1 MLVAMLA
8 SLALNVSSTSSGANP
23 RAAGESEAWRRHC
36 DALKHHPDIVRHYTF
51 ESASVD
57 NPVAENVVGDAEP
70 LTYIGNEPLRL
81 VDGFSAGA
89 KAVRMDKGYF
99 QGKTFEATEDGFT
112 VEIRFRKHGQGAHL
126 GNGRTNGMLFAQGDG
141 YWNGLRVWT
150 DYPSGHLRF
159 EIGRPKPSNAFGMT
173 ASDPCP
179 DGVWH
184 HLAATW
190 DRRELRLYLNGIL
203 MAAVAYEGDYAAPR
217 APFRI
222 GYAGAGIGS
231 VRMDVDEVAVFGK
244 ALSPEQILCHAFQE
258 QDLPER
264 VKQAFLTA
272 TTAIAGQDWA
282 GAGSQF
288 AKLLEIRDIPVK
300 HRSVARLALAH
311 TLRKRKKTREAVGQY
326 AALAD
331 DADTPD
337 SLREIAIRLCLPAN
351 TRTIHA
357 AASAG
362 VYERLL
368 ELGDLSPQDITAV
381 RLCLAER
388 YLRDGKAVPAREQY
402 EAVLKAANLPD
413 RDRWNLRLQIVH
425 TYLVAKDYPA
435 ARAEYSKIASD
446 ADLPPEYRGNA
457 ALCFAHTYVR
467 EEAYAQAAAVFAKVA
482 KRADLPSFQRWEA
495 EQRMHEMLRMA
506 RGLAARDPVAN
517 RVKVPPL
524 PEPGATFHVAPG
536 GNDDNPG
543 TRDRPFASLH
553 RARDA
558 IRETKS
564 SQELPSGGV
573 AVFVHGGMYPTR
585 QTFELTE
592 ADSGTAKAPI
602 VYRAVPGETPIF
614 SGGVRLEGFQPAT
627 DKVTLDRMP
636 AESRDKVLQF
646 DLTKNGVT
654 DFGALLQR
662 GYGFSGYPTNPWVDL
677 YVEGRSMQ
685 LARWPNE
692 GSVKVGK
699 VHRGRF
705 RGEDS
710 GQPGEFEY
718 EDDRPNRW
726 TAADD
731 IWMFGAWGHLW
742 AGRTV
747 RIAAIDRERRR
758 VTTEHRTSYG
768 YREGQPYN
776 YFNLLEELDKP
787 GEWYLDRKT
796 GVVYL
801 YPPDGP
807 GDCPDFR
814 EAKMGLSPSR
824 VPLVA
829 QFPIHD
835 KPFVLMR
842 DVNHVTLRGLIFELG
857 RAEGAVITG
866 GTSNLLAGC
875 TFRQLGTNGVIVQ
888 GGTGHGVLGCDIH
901 TVGAG
906 GLRVA
911 GGDRKTLTPG
921 GHFVENCHVRD
932 FSRVDRVYAPAVHMD
947 GVGNRIAH
955 NLFHD
960 SPHHGMRV
968 EGYEHAIE
976 YNEIH
981 SVVYEFDD
989 QAGIDMFGNP
999 AYRGNVIR
1007 FNFWHHIGSG
1017 HNVAGQAGIRLDDF
1031 ISAVH
1036 VYGNVFYR
1044 SAGGRFGGVQIHGG
1058 KDNVVDNNLFID
1070 CKYAL
1075 SFSPWDNARWLER
1088 LARDRTKAAVSRG
1101 GVDISAPPHST
1112 RYPDLAHVTE
1122 NPDRNFIRRNLA
1134 IDCGDFS
1141 VRDRGVNELMDNHV
1155 FVGDPGF
1162 ADPTRRDF
1170 TLPDDSPVYDRF
1182 GFRPIPFQE
1191 IGLYQDELRATWPVE
1206 HDITPHYV
1214 RE

>member
-1 MLVAMLA
+1 MYSSASKIPIICVFVALFA
-8 SLALNVSSTSSGANP
+8 NCGLNVSSTASGT
-23 RAAGESEAWRRHC
+23 ESNATGDPAAWRRHC
-36 DALKHHPDIVRHYTF
+36 DALKSHPDIVRHYTF
-51 ESASVD
+51 VSTTDE
-57 NPVAENVVGDAEP
+57 NPVAEDVAGDAEP
-70 LTYIGNEPLRL
+70 LIYVASETLQL
-81 VDGFSAGA
+81 VEGFFPGT
-89 KAVRMDKGYF
+89 KAVRLDKGHF
-99 QGKTFEATEDGFT
+99 QGKLFEVTDSGFS

-150 DYPSGHLRF
+150 DYPSRHLRF
-159 EIGRPKPSNAFGMT
+159 EIGRPKPGNAFGMT

-184 HLAATW
+184 HLTATW

-203 MAAVAYEGDYAAPR
+203 LAAIAYGGAYSDPAAPLK
-217 APFRI
+217 I

-231 VRMDVDEVAVFGK
+231 IRMDVDEVAVFKK
-244 ALSPEQILCHAFQE
+244 ALPPEQILCHAFGK
-258 QDLPER
+258 QDLPGN

-272 TTAIAGQDWA
+272 TAAIAHQDWS
-282 GAGSQF
+282 GAGDQF
-288 AKLLEIRDIPVK
+288 ENLLKIQDISVEY
-300 HRSVARLALAH
+300 RAVARLALAH
-311 TLRKRKKTREAVGQY
+311 TLRKRKRTKEAVAQY
-326 AALAD
+326 AVLAD
-331 DADTPD
+331 DADTPE
-337 SLREIAIRLCLPAN
+337 SLREIAIRLCLPAS
-351 TRTIHA
+351 TRIVHA
-357 AASAG
+357 AASAS

-368 ELGDLSPQDITAV
+368 KLNDLSPQDKTAIRV
-381 RLCLAER
+381 CLAEC
-388 YLRDGKAVPAREQY
+388 YLREGKAVPAREQY
-402 EAVLKAANLPD
+402 ETVLKASELSI
-413 RDRWNLRLQIVH
+413 RDVLEVRLQIAH
-425 TYLVAKDYPA
+425 THLVAKDYPA
-435 ARAEYSKIASD
+435 ARAAYSKIASE

-457 ALCFAHTYVR
+457 ALCIAHTYVR
-467 EEAYAQAAAVFAKVA
+467 EKAYTQAAAVFAKVA
-482 KRADLPSFQRWEA
+482 RRPDLPSHQRWEA
-495 EQRMHEMLRMA
+495 EQRMQEMQRLA
-506 RGLAARDPVAN
+506 RGLAVRDPAAS

-524 PEPGATFHVAPG
+524 PEPGASFYVTSDG
-536 GNDDNPG
+536 SDDNPG
-543 TRDRPFASLH
+543 TREKPFASLQ
-553 RARDA
+553 RARDT
-558 IRETKS
+558 IREMKS
-564 SQELPSGGV
+564 KRGLPSGGI
-573 AVFVHGGMYPTR
+573 AVFVSGGMYRAR

-592 ADSGTAKAPI
+592 ADSGTAEAPI
-602 VYRAVPGETPIF
+602 VYRAIHGVTPIF
-614 SGGVRLEGFQPAT
+614 SGGVRLAGFQPLT
-627 DKVTLDRMP
+627 DKGILDRLP
-636 AESRDKVLQF
+636 ADSRDKVLQF
-646 DLTKNGVT
+646 DLKKT
-654 DFGALLQR
+654 DNTDYGILLQR

-677 YVEGRSMQ
+677 YVGGRSMQ
-685 LARWPNE
+685 LARWPND
-692 GSVKVGK
+692 GSVTVGE

-718 EDDRPNRW
+718 KDDRPKRW
-726 TAADD
+726 TTADD

-747 RIAAIDRERRR
+747 RVAAIDQERRR
-758 VTTEHRTSYG
+758 ITTEHRTSYG
-768 YREGQPYN
+768 YREGQPYY

-796 GVVYL
+796 GIVYL
-801 YPPDGP
+801 YPPDGARDP
-807 GDCPDFR
+807 
-814 EAKMGLSPSR
+814 
-824 VPLVA
+824 VA

-835 KPFVLMR
+835 KPFVIMR
-842 DVNHVTLRGLIFELG
+842 DVSHVSLRGLVFELG

-866 GTSNLLAGC
+866 GTRVLLAGC
-875 TFRQLGTNGVIVQ
+875 TFRQLGTNGVIIQ
-888 GGTGHGVLGCDIH
+888 GGTDHGVLGCDIH
-901 TVGAG
+901 AVGAG

-921 GHFVENCHVRD
+921 GHFVENCHVHD
-932 FSRVDRVYAPAVHMD
+932 FSRVDRVYAPAIHMD

-989 QAGIDMFGNP
+989 QAGIDMYGNP

-1036 VYGNVFYR
+1036 VYSNVFYR

-1058 KDNVVDNNLFID
+1058 KNNVVDNNLFID

-1075 SFSPWDNARWLER
+1075 SFSPWGDARWLER
-1088 LARDRTKAAVSRG
+1088 LARDNTKAAVRRG
-1101 GVDISAPPHST
+1101 GVDINAPPHCT
-1112 RYPDLAHVTE
+1112 RYPDLAHLTE
-1122 NPDRNFIRRNLA
+1122 NPDRNFVRRNLA
-1134 IDCGDFS
+1134 IDCGGFS

-1155 FVGDPGF
+1155 FVGDPAF
-1162 ADPTRRDF
+1162 ADPAKRDF
-1170 TLPDDSPVYDRF
+1170 ALPEDSPVYDRF

-1191 IGLYQDELRATWPVE
+1191 IGLYQDEFRATWPVK

>member
-1 MLVAMLA
+1 MMRSSTSESLALRMLVAMLA
-8 SLALNVSSTSSGANP
+8 SCVLNGSSNSLGANP

-36 DALKHHPDIVRHYTF
+36 DALKRHPDIVRHYTF

-57 NPVAENVVGDAEP
+57 NPVAENVGGDAEP
-70 LTYIGNEPLRL
+70 LTYVANQPLKL
-81 VDGFSAGA
+81 VEGFSAGT
-89 KAVRMDKGYF
+89 KAVRLDKGYF
-99 QGKTFEATEDGFT
+99 QGKPFEATESGFT
-112 VEIRFRKHGQGAHL
+112 IEIRFRKHGQGAHL

-150 DYPSGHLRF
+150 DYPARHLHF

-203 MAAVAYEGDYAAPR
+203 QAGVAYEGDYTEPAAP
-217 APFRI
+217 FKI
-222 GYAGAGIGS
+222 GFAGAGIGS
-231 VRMDVDEVAVFGK
+231 VRMDVDEVAVFSK
-244 ALSPEQILCHAFQE
+244 ALSPEQILCHAFRK
-258 QDLPER
+258 QDLPID
-264 VKQAFLTA
+264 VKQAFLPA
-272 TTAIAGQDWA
+272 TEAIANQDWSGAA
-282 GAGSQF
+282 GRF
-288 AKLLEIRDIPVK
+288 AKLLEIRDTPAEY
-300 HRSVARLALAH
+300 RAAARLALAH
-311 TLRKRKKTREAVGQY
+311 TLRKRKKTKEAVAQY

-331 DADTPD
+331 DADTPE
-337 SLREIAIRLCLPAN
+337 SLRETAIRLCLPAS

-368 ELGDLSPQDITAV
+368 ALDDLSPQDKTAV

-388 YLRDGKAVPAREQY
+388 YLCDGKAAPAREQY
-402 EAVLKAANLPD
+402 EAVLEASDLPV
-413 RDRWNLRLQIVH
+413 RDALDVRLQTAH
-425 TYLVAKDYPA
+425 THLVAKDYPA
-435 ARAEYSKIASD
+435 ARTAYSKIASD
-446 ADLPPEYRGNA
+446 ADLPPEYRGSA

-467 EEAYAQAAAVFAKVA
+467 EKAYAQAAAGFAKVA
-482 KRADLPSFQRWEA
+482 KRRDIPSFQRWEA
-495 EQRMHEMLRMA
+495 EQRMYEMQRME
-506 RGLAARDPVAN
+506 RGLAARDPAAS

-524 PEPGATFHVAPG
+524 PEPGATFYVAPS
-536 GNDDNPG
+536 GNDNNPG
-543 TRDRPFASLH
+543 TREKPFASLQ
-553 RARDA
+553 RARDVV
-558 IRETKS
+558 REMKS
-564 SQELPSGGV
+564 NQGLPSRGV
-573 AVFVHGGMYPTR
+573 AVFVHGGVYPTR
-585 QTFELTE
+585 QIVELNKT
-592 ADSGTAKAPI
+592 DSGTAEAPI
-602 VYRAVPGETPIF
+602 VYRALPGETPIF
-614 SGGVRLEGFQPAT
+614 NGGVRLEGFQSVT
-627 DKVTLDRMP
+627 DKATLDRLP
-636 AESRDKVLQF
+636 ADSRDRILQF
-646 DLTKNGVT
+646 DLKKRDFT
-654 DFGALLQR
+654 DYGTLLQR

-677 YVEGRSMQ
+677 YVDGRSMQ

-718 EDDRPNRW
+718 DGDRPRRW
-726 TAADD
+726 AAADD

-758 VTTEHRTSYG
+758 ITTEHRTSYG
-768 YREGQPYN
+768 YREGQPYKF
-776 YFNLLEELDKP
+776 FNLLEELDEP
-787 GEWYLDRKT
+787 GEWYLDREA

-801 YPPDGP
+801 YPPDGVRNP
-807 GDCPDFR
+807 
-814 EAKMGLSPSR
+814 
-824 VPLVA
+824 VA

-842 DVNHVTLRGLIFELG
+842 DVSHVTLRGLVFELG

-866 GTSNLLAGC
+866 GNHNLLAGC

-932 FSRVDRVYAPAVHMD
+932 FSRVDRVYAPAVHTD

-1075 SFSPWDNARWLER
+1075 SFSPWGNARWLER
-1088 LARDRTKAAVSRG
+1088 LARDSTKAAVSRG
-1101 GVDISAPPHST
+1101 GVDVTAPPHST
-1112 RYPDLAHVTE
+1112 RYPDLAHVIE

-1141 VRDRGVNELMDNHV
+1141 VRDRGVNELMDNHI

-1162 ADPTRRDF
+1162 ADPSKRNF
-1170 TLPDDSPVYDRF
+1170 MLPENSPIYDRF

-1191 IGLYQDELRATWPVE
+1191 IGLYQDEFRATWPVE

-1214 RE
+1214 KE

>member
-1 MLVAMLA
+1 MYRTTSSIVLVCMFVAMLA
-8 SLALNVSSTSSGANP
+8 NGGLNVSSTTSCAEST
-23 RAAGESEAWRRHC
+23 AAGDAEAWRQHC
-36 DALKHHPDIVRHYTF
+36 DALKQHPDIVRHYTF
-51 ESASVD
+51 DSTTPE
-57 NPVAENVVGDAEP
+57 NPVAEDVAGDTEP
-70 LTYIGNEPLRL
+70 LTYIANEPLQL
-81 VDGFSAGA
+81 VEGFYAGT
-89 KAVRMDKGYF
+89 KAVRLEKGYF
-99 QGKTFEATEDGFT
+99 QGKPFEVADSGFT
-112 VEIRFRKHGQGAHL
+112 VEIRFRKHGQGGHL

-150 DYPSGHLRF
+150 DYPARHLRF
-159 EIGRPKPSNAFGMT
+159 EIGRPKPSNAFGMS
-173 ASDPCP
+173 ANDPCP

-190 DRRELRLYLNGIL
+190 DRREMRLYLNGIL
-203 MAAVAYEGDYAAPR
+203 LGAVAYEGDYSEPAAP
-217 APFRI
+217 FKI

-231 VRMDVDEVAVFGK
+231 VRMDVDEVAVFRN
-244 ALSPEQILCHAFQE
+244 ALAPEQILCHAFRK
-258 QDLPER
+258 QDLPED
-264 VKQAFLTA
+264 VKQGFLFATA
-272 TTAIAGQDWA
+272 AIADQDWS
-282 GAGSQF
+282 GAGVEF
-288 AKLLEIRDIPVK
+288 EKLLQIQGIPAEY
-300 HRSVARLALAH
+300 RAVAHLALAH
-311 TLRKRKKTREAVGQY
+311 TLRKRKKTKEAVEQY

-331 DADTPD
+331 DSDTPE
-337 SLREIAIRLCLPAN
+337 SLREIAIRLCLPES
-351 TRTIHA
+351 TRIIHA
-357 AASAG
+357 AASAA

-368 ELGDLSPQDITAV
+368 ERNDLSPRDNIAI

-388 YLRDGKAVPAREQY
+388 YLREGKAVPAREQY
-402 EAVLKAANLPD
+402 EAVLKASELPVRRALD
-413 RDRWNLRLQIVH
+413 VGLQIAH

-435 ARAEYSKIASD
+435 ARAAYSKIAGD

-467 EEAYAQAAAVFAKVA
+467 EKAHTQAAAVFAKVA
-482 KRADLPSFQRWEA
+482 KRTDLPSHQRWEA
-495 EQRMHEMLRMA
+495 EQRMHEMQRLA
-506 RGLAARDPVAN
+506 RGLSARDPAAS
-517 RVKVPPL
+517 RAKIPPP
-524 PEPGATFHVAPG
+524 PEPGATFYVAPNG
-536 GNDDNPG
+536 SDDHPG
-543 TRDRPFASLH
+543 TREKPFANLQ

-558 IRETKS
+558 IREMTS
-564 SQELPSGGV
+564 EGGLPSGGIV
-573 AVFVHGGMYPTR
+573 VFVSGGMYATR
-585 QTFELTE
+585 QSFDLTE
-592 ADSGTAKAPI
+592 ADSGTAEAPI
-602 VYRAVPGETPIF
+602 VYRALPGEKPIF
-614 SGGVRLEGFQPAT
+614 SGGVRLQGFQPVT
-627 DKVTLDRMP
+627 DKATLDRLP
-636 AESRDKVLQF
+636 ADSRDKVLQF
-646 DLTKNGVT
+646 DLKKKGVT
-654 DFGALLQR
+654 DYGTLLQR

-677 YVEGRSMQ
+677 YVGGRSMQ

-692 GSVKVGK
+692 GSVTVGR
-699 VHRGRF
+699 VHKGRF
-705 RGEDS
+705 RAEDS

-718 EDDRPNRW
+718 EGDRPNRW

-758 VTTEHRTSYG
+758 ITTEHRTSYG

-787 GEWYLDRKT
+787 GEWYLDRET
-796 GVVYL
+796 GITYL
-801 YPPDGP
+801 YPPDNLRDP
-807 GDCPDFR
+807 I
-814 EAKMGLSPSR
+814 
-824 VPLVA
+824 A
-829 QFPIHD
+829 QFPVFD
-835 KPFVLMR
+835 KPFIIMR
-842 DVNHVTLRGLIFELG
+842 DVNHVSLRGLVFELG

-866 GTSNLLAGC
+866 GTHNLLAGC

-921 GHFVENCHVRD
+921 GHFVENCHVHD

-968 EGYEHAIE
+968 EGFEHAIE

-989 QAGIDMFGNP
+989 QAGIDMYGNP

-1017 HNVAGQAGIRLDDF
+1017 HDVAGQAGIRLDDF

-1075 SFSPWDNARWLER
+1075 SFSPWGNARWLER
-1088 LARDRTKAAVSRG
+1088 LERDSTKAAVSRG
-1101 GVDISAPPHST
+1101 GVDIAAPPHST
-1112 RYPDLAHVTE
+1112 RYPDLANMSE

-1162 ADPTRRDF
+1162 ADPSKRDF
-1170 TLPDDSPVYDRF
+1170 TLPEDSPIYDRF

-1191 IGLYQDELRATWPVE
+1191 IGLYQDESRATWPVKHE
-1206 HDITPHYV
+1206 ITPHYD
-1214 RE
+1214 RD